1 MKVRFKGYEAQY
13 SIPADSAWFTI
24 GKVYKVVEDMTQGDD
39 PHVAVR
45 CDKGNLEP
53 MFAAEYE
60 IVES

>member
-13 SIPADSAWFTI
+13 NIPADSARFTI
-24 GKVYKVVEDMTQGDD
+24 GKVYKVVKDMTQSAD

-45 CDKGNLEP
+45 CDNGNFEP
-53 MFAAEYE
+53 MFATEYE